1 MMEGDRMA
9 TMLPVQLP
17 TILYD
22 LPRNPAIAVGLPL
35 TVGWL
40 TGLITRTSVRAWYPS
55 LRKPSLQP
63 PRWAFPVAWTLLYAS
78 MGAASHLLVA
88 AYDSSLPGSAARSAA
103 DHALKLYW
111 LQYGLN
117 ILWSPTFFGL
127 RQITIANVDIIL
139 LLATLL
145 KLAPAAFKVDQR
157 TLFAFGPYVA
167 WVSFATYL
175 NSSIWWL
182 NLGPGSKQLRK

>member
-1 MMEGDRMA
+1 MDA
-9 TMLPVQLP
+9 VHPPLPLQLP
-17 TILYD
+17 SILYD

-40 TGLITRTSVRAWYPS
+40 TGLITRSSVQTWYPS

-63 PRWAFPVAWTLLYAS
+63 PRWAFPVVWTFLYAS

-88 AYDSSLPGSAARSAA
+88 AYDRSLPGSAARSAS
-103 DHALKLYW
+103 DYALMLYW
-111 LQYGLN
+111 LQYSFNL
-117 ILWSPTFFGL
+117 LWSPTFFGL
-127 RQITIANVDIIL
+127 KQITIANVDIIL
-139 LLATLL
+139 LLGTLL
-145 KLAPAAFKVDQR
+145 KLAPAAYRVDQR

-175 NSSIWWL
+175 NSSIWWF
-182 NLGPGSKQLRK
+182 NLGPGSKRL